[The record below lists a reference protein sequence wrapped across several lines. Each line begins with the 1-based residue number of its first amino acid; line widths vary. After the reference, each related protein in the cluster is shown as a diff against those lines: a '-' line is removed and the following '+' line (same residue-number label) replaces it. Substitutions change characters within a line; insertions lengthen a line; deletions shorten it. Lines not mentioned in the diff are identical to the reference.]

1 MSNNIYGVDL
11 GTCNVKIVSK
21 ADGKIITEKNAI
33 SIRNKREFYAFG
45 NEAYDMYE
53 KAPDN
58 IQVSFPVVN
67 GVIADYG
74 NMQLLVETFIDKHMK
89 AKGKGAEFIVA
100 VPTDITEVEKKAFYD
115 LFFKSKLKPKSVLL
129 CEKPIATAV
138 GLNLNVNDPTGI
150 LIVDMGADTTELSV
164 ISLSG
169 MVSCNLMQMGGNRLD
184 EAIISFVRKKYSLVI
199 GQKTAMGLKIDLGD
213 AIGADQGSKVIV
225 GRDVVSGLPI
235 ELEVT
240 SADIYEAM
248 KDSLNAVCTSLKMIL
263 EKTPPE
269 LAKDIIHSGIYLTGG
284 SANIH
289 HFCDLIAQVTN
300 IKVNLCEDPQDCV
313 VKGLNRIVCEKD
325 YTELAYS
332 LKRKIYS

>member
-21 ADGKIITEKNAI
+21 VDGTIITEKNTIAI
-33 SIRNKREFYAFG
+33 KNKREFYAFG

-58 IQVSFPVVN
+58 IQISFPVVN

-74 NMQLLVETFIDKHMK
+74 NMQHLMEIFIDRHTKG
-89 AKGKGAEFIVA
+89 KGKGAEFIVA
-100 VPTDITEVEKKAFYD
+100 VPTDITEVEKKSFYD

-138 GLNLNVNDPTGI
+138 GLNLNVNEPTGI
-150 LIVDMGADTTELSV
+150 LILDMGADTTELSV

-184 EAIISFVRKKYSLVI
+184 EAIISYVRKKYSLLI
-199 GQKTAMGLKIDLGD
+199 GQKTAMALKIELGD
-213 AIGADQGSKVIV
+213 AIGQDMGSKIIV

-235 ELEVT
+235 ELEIT
-240 SADIYEAM
+240 SSDVYEAM
-248 KDSLNAVCTSLKMIL
+248 KDSLNAVCNSLKMIL

-284 SANIH
+284 SADIH
-289 HFCDLIAQVTN
+289 HFCDLITNVTN
-300 IKVNLCEDPQDCV
+300 IKVNLSEEPQDCV
-313 VKGLNRIVCEKD
+313 VKGLNTIVCDKD
-325 YTELAYS
+325 YVQLAYS
-332 LKRKIYS
+332 LKRRIYS

>member
-21 ADGKIITEKNAI
+21 ADGTIITEKNTIA
-33 SIRNKREFYAFG
+33 IRNKRDFYAFG

-53 KAPDN
+53 KAPESLQ
-58 IQVSFPVVN
+58 ISFPVVN

-74 NMQLLVETFIDKHMK
+74 NMQLLIETFIDRHMK
-89 AKGKGAEFIVA
+89 GKGKGAEFIVA
-100 VPTDITEVEKKAFYD
+100 VPTDITEVEKKSFYD

-138 GLNLNVNDPTGI
+138 GLSLNVNEPTGI
-150 LIVDMGADTTELSV
+150 LIIDMGADTTELSV
-164 ISLSG
+164 ISLG
-169 MVSCNLMQMGGNRLD
+169 GIVSCHLMQMGGNRLD
-184 EAIISFVRKKYSLVI
+184 EAIISYVRKKYSLVI
-199 GQKTAMGLKIDLGD
+199 GQKTAMGLKIELGD
-213 AIGADQGSKVIV
+213 AIGQDMGSKVIV

-235 ELEVT
+235 ELEV
-240 SADIYEAM
+240 SSKDVHEAL
-248 KDSLNAVCTSLKMIL
+248 KDSLNAVCNALKMIL

-289 HFCDLIAQVTN
+289 HFSDLITEVTKIKIN
-300 IKVNLCEDPQDCV
+300 ICDEPEDCV
-313 VKGLNRIVCEKD
+313 VKGLNKIVCDKD
-325 YTELAYS
+325 YVQLAYS
-332 LKRKIYS
+332 LKRRIYS